1 MSASADNSEPREAME
16 YDVCII
22 GAGPA
27 GLSAAI
33 RLKQVCVVPDCLLQ
47 SHVKAQRSGELML
60 SRQSSQK
67 RRALHAL
74 QKCQEADG
82 DLSVCIVEKGA
93 EVGMPASLFY
103 VCSPAGCRF
112 LT

>member
-1 MSASADNSEPREAME
+1 MSANAGNSEPREAME

-33 RLKQVCVVPDCLLQ
+33 RLKQVCVVSDCLLQ
-47 SHVKAQRSGELML
+47 SHVKLQLSGELML
-60 SRQSSQK
+60 SRQSLK
-67 RRALHAL
+67 RRAFHAL

-93 EVGMPASLFY
+93 EVGAPASLY
-103 VCSPAGCRF
+103 HVWSPAGCS